1 MKKYQIIYADPPWSY
16 RDKMKGHSF
25 SLDHEYQTQPLD
37 WIKKLPVKEI
47 AEKDCVLFLWAV
59 SPQLPEALE
68 VIKSWG
74 FKYKTLGF
82 LVEMLQYS
90 SCLFWNEYPISLNIT
105 VEVNGDI
112 NGDIKWLSV
121 EGTG

>member
-1 MKKYQIIYADPPWSY
+1 LKIQESESSPKPN
-16 RDKMKGHSF
+16 
-25 SLDHEYQTQPLD
+25 SLTAP
-37 WIKKLPVKEI
+37 
-47 AEKDCVLFLWAV
+47 
-59 SPQLPEALE
+59 
-68 VIKSWG
+68 
-74 FKYKTLGF
+74 KYKTLGF